1 MHETNI
7 QNKLSAIQV
16 WFSLVC
22 AYVASSGVTSPP
34 RGEVTTTFFQAQHL
48 TEGNPRARRSASTAS
63 NSEEN
68 MTVSSKVRCVDC
80 DTGDTAPVLLLSL
93 CFIQMN
99 LVESL
104 LLMSTSSSRSLALTC
119 LYSLYST
126 ASGERSSFWTF
137 LQEQGG
143 NRYDAARKKPSCRGF
158 SLCSSK
164 YLTLTNSFFSY
175 LPFCLKNWSSNS
187 FKFLR
192 ILFFSSLVSW
202 SCSTS
207 SCLWG
212 EEKCFFKCL
221 TLKYT
226 QTSSIYKKNPQK
238 STTLARFLFFLY
250 YTGHTGGRQL
260 VSKQIKS
267 VLDWLQLLCNTMA
280 KVCKQP
286 LADKHFA
293 INLNGC
299 ALSVMFL
306 CNMGLDL
313 IRCQMVVS
321 WLYSYIKARL
331 LGNSV

>member
-1 MHETNI
+1 
-7 QNKLSAIQV
+7 
-16 WFSLVC
+16 
-22 AYVASSGVTSPP
+22 
-34 RGEVTTTFFQAQHL
+34 
-48 TEGNPRARRSASTAS
+48 
-63 NSEEN
+63 

-126 ASGERSSFWTF
+126 ASGERSSFCTF

-143 NRYDAARKKPSCRGF
+143 KRYVAARKKTFVSRF
-158 SLCSSK
+158 LIMQFQIFDIDK
-164 YLTLTNSFFSY
+164 LFFSY

-212 EEKCFFKCL
+212 EEKCFL
-221 TLKYT
+221 
-226 QTSSIYKKNPQK
+226 N
-238 STTLARFLFFLY
+238 
-250 YTGHTGGRQL
+250 
-260 VSKQIKS
+260 VS
-267 VLDWLQLLCNTMA
+267 
-280 KVCKQP
+280 
-286 LADKHFA
+286 H
-293 INLNGC
+293 
-299 ALSVMFL
+299 
-306 CNMGLDL
+306 
-313 IRCQMVVS
+313 
-321 WLYSYIKARL
+321 
-331 LGNSV
+331 

>member
-1 MHETNI
+1 MCWLWHWRH
-7 QNKLSAIQV
+7 S
-16 WFSLVC
+16 
-22 AYVASSGVTSPP
+22 TSPLI
-34 RGEVTTTFFQAQHL
+34 ESLLYSDEF
-48 TEGNPRARRSASTAS
+48 SW
-63 NSEEN
+63 
-68 MTVSSKVRCVDC
+68 VSFADEHFEQPQFGFDVLVFVVLHSQW
-80 DTGDTAPVLLLSL
+80 GAVLLLHVPAGTRRQTL
-93 CFIQMN
+93 RRCEKKTF
-99 LVESL
+99 V
-104 LLMSTSSSRSLALTC
+104 SR
-119 LYSLYST
+119 
-126 ASGERSSFWTF
+126 F
-137 LQEQGG
+137 LIMQFQIF
-143 NRYDAARKKPSCRGF
+143 DIDK
-158 SLCSSK
+158 L
-164 YLTLTNSFFSY
+164 FFSY

-250 YTGHTGGRQL
+250 YTGHTGGMQL

-293 INLNGC
+293 IT
-299 ALSVMFL
+299 AIW
-306 CNMGLDL
+306 MGV
-313 IRCQMVVS
+313 RS
-321 WLYSYIKARL
+321 W
-331 LGNSV
+331 V

>member
-1 MHETNI
+1 
-7 QNKLSAIQV
+7 
-16 WFSLVC
+16 
-22 AYVASSGVTSPP
+22 
-34 RGEVTTTFFQAQHL
+34 
-48 TEGNPRARRSASTAS
+48 
-63 NSEEN
+63 

-126 ASGERSSFWTF
+126 ASGERSSFCTF

-143 NRYDAARKKPSCRGF
+143 KRYDAARKKTFVSRF
-158 SLCSSK
+158 LIMQFQIFDIDK
-164 YLTLTNSFFSY
+164 LFFSY

-226 QTSSIYKKNPQK
+226 QTSSIYKKNPPK
-238 STTLARFLFFLY
+238 INNFGSVFVFF
-250 YTGHTGGRQL
+250 
-260 VSKQIKS
+260 
-267 VLDWLQLLCNTMA
+267 VLHRSHRWDATCLQTN
-280 KVCKQP
+280 
-286 LADKHFA
+286 
-293 INLNGC
+293 
-299 ALSVMFL
+299 
-306 CNMGLDL
+306 
-313 IRCQMVVS
+313 
-321 WLYSYIKARL
+321 
-331 LGNSV
+331 

>member
-34 RGEVTTTFFQAQHL
+34 RGEVTTTFFQAQQFDGGKPSSS
-48 TEGNPRARRSASTAS
+48 TERNPRARRSASTAS

-126 ASGERSSFWTF
+126 ASGERSSFCTF

-143 NRYDAARKKPSCRGF
+143 KRYDAARKKPSCRGF
-158 SLCSSK
+158 LLCSSK
-164 YLTLTNSFFSY
+164 YLTLTNSFF
-175 LPFCLKNWSSNS
+175 
-187 FKFLR
+187 
-192 ILFFSSLVSW
+192 
-202 SCSTS
+202 
-207 SCLWG
+207 
-212 EEKCFFKCL
+212 L
-221 TLKYT
+221 TF
-226 QTSSIYKKNPQK
+226 
-238 STTLARFLFFLY
+238 RF
-250 YTGHTGGRQL
+250 
-260 VSKQIKS
+260 V
-267 VLDWLQLLCNTMA
+267 
-280 KVCKQP
+280 
-286 LADKHFA
+286 
-293 INLNGC
+293 
-299 ALSVMFL
+299 
-306 CNMGLDL
+306 
-313 IRCQMVVS
+313 
-321 WLYSYIKARL
+321 
-331 LGNSV
+331 